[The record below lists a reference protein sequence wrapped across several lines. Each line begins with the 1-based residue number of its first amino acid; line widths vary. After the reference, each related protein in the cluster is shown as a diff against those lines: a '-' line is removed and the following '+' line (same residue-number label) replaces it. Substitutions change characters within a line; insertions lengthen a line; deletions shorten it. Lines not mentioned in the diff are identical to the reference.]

1 MGLFYSIKKIAKIAA
16 PIVGAGIAN
25 SLFPG
30 SAFFSS
36 ALGGGVG
43 SLLTG
48 ATPGEALVT
57 GLSAGAG
64 GKLGAKYLGGLGKL
78 GVPLGAA
85 AGAGL
90 SASAQMQQ
98 NEMIKKM
105 REANPDGDDKA
116 LQALVLQ
123 QIATAPTNYEG
134 YEDMQVQSNLV
145 PLANRA
151 QGGIM
156 DLRQTGGLTLGPG
169 TETSDDIPAMLSDG
183 EFVMTGKAVRGFG
196 NGSRQAGAKKL
207 YSMMHQAEKNATG

>member
-1 MGLFYSIKKIAKIAA
+1 MGLFDSIKKIAKIAA

-25 SLFPG
+25 SLLPG
-30 SAFFSS
+30 STFFSS
-36 ALGGGVG
+36 ALGGGIG

-48 ATPGEALVT
+48 AKPGEALAT
-57 GLSAGAG
+57 ALSAGAG

-85 AGAGL
+85 AGA
-90 SASAQMQQ
+90 SIPTISKMQMDD
-98 NEMIKKM
+98 MMKKM
-105 REANPDGDDKA
+105 REANPDRDDKA
-116 LQALVLQ
+116 LQELVLQ
-123 QIATAPTNYEG
+123 QIINAPTNYQG
-134 YEDMQVQSNLV
+134 YEDMQVQSNLIPKV
-145 PLANRA
+145 AE
-151 QGGIM
+151 GGIM

>member
-1 MGLFYSIKKIAKIAA
+1 MGLFDSIKKIAKIAA

-25 SLFPG
+25 SLLPG
-30 SAFFSS
+30 STFFAS

-48 ATPGEALVT
+48 ATPGQALAT
-57 GLSAGAG
+57 ALSAGAG

-85 AGAGL
+85 AGA
-90 SASAQMQQ
+90 SIPTISKMQMDDMM
-98 NEMIKKM
+98 EKM
-105 REANPDGDDKA
+105 RQANPDRDDKA
-116 LQALVLQ
+116 LRELVLQ
-123 QIATAPTNYEG
+123 QIATAPTNYQG
-134 YEDMQVQSNLV
+134 YEDMQVKSNLI
-145 PLANRA
+145 PLNRA
-151 QGGIM
+151 EGGIM

>member
-1 MGLFYSIKKIAKIAA
+1 MGLFDSIKKIAKIAA

-25 SLFPG
+25 SLLPG
-30 SAFFSS
+30 STFFAS

-48 ATPGEALVT
+48 ATPGQALAT

-78 GVPLGAA
+78 GIPLGAA
-85 AGAGL
+85 AGA
-90 SASAQMQQ
+90 SIPTISKMQMD
-98 NEMIKKM
+98 EMMKKM
-105 REANPDGDDKA
+105 REANPDRDDKA
-116 LQALVLQ
+116 LRELVLQ
-123 QIATAPTNYEG
+123 QIVNAPTNYEG
-134 YEDMQVQSNLV
+134 YENMQVQSDLV
-145 PLANRA
+145 PKVA

>member
-1 MGLFYSIKKIAKIAA
+1 MGLFDSIKKIAKIAA

-25 SLFPG
+25 SLLPG
-30 SAFFSS
+30 STFFAS

-48 ATPGEALVT
+48 ATPGQALAT

-78 GVPLGAA
+78 GIPLGAA
-85 AGAGL
+85 AGA
-90 SASAQMQQ
+90 SIPTISKMQMDDMM
-98 NEMIKKM
+98 EKM
-105 REANPDGDDKA
+105 RKANPDRDDKA
-116 LQALVLQ
+116 LQELVLQ
-123 QIATAPTNYEG
+123 QIVNAPTNYQG
-134 YEDMQVQSNLV
+134 YEDMQVRSDLV
-145 PLANRA
+145 PKVA